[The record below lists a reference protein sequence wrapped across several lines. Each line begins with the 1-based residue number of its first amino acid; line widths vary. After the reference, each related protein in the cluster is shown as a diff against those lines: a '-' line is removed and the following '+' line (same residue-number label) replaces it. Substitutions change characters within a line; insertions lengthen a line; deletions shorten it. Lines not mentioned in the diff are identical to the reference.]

1 MPANFKNKKMT
12 EIPRKLI
19 VPKNVTDA
27 LRTVIFPGSSQ
38 DIVSL
43 DMAQEIRVA
52 GKKITLSLVFQRS
65 DDPNIQNVVKAC
77 EEAIIEQ
84 LGTGVEI
91 KGNITAKAIHQ
102 MERPI
107 LAGVKNII
115 AVASGKGGVG
125 KSTVSVNLAVALAK
139 TGAKVGLIDADIFG
153 PSLPKMF
160 GEESTRPAGVRVDGK
175 ERIQPVNKF
184 GVNFLSIGFFVSTED
199 AVVWRGPMAS
209 NALKQLITD
218 GNWGTLDYLLFDLPP
233 GTSDIHLTLVQTVP
247 VTGAI
252 IVTTPQDVALADVIR
267 GVNMFK
273 GKGVDVPVLGIV
285 ENMSWFTP
293 EELPDN
299 KYYIFGKEG
308 GVRLAEKLGIPLLG
322 QIPIV
327 QGIREG
333 GDTGHPASFDSNS
346 IVGHAFAKIAANVI
360 NQTELRNQNIDPT
373 KKVKVSRK

>member
-1 MPANFKNKKMT
+1 MT

-19 VPKNVTDA
+19 VPKNITDA
-27 LRTVIFPGSSQ
+27 LRTVVFPGSTQ
-38 DIVSL
+38 DVVSL

-52 GKKITLSLVFQRS
+52 GKKITFSLVFQRS
-65 DDPNIQNVVKAC
+65 DDPNMKAVIAAC
-77 EEAIIEQ
+77 EEAIIAQ
-84 LGTGVEI
+84 LGPDVEI
-91 KGNITAKAIHQ
+91 RGNITAKAIHQ

-107 LAGVKNII
+107 LPGVKNLI

-125 KSTVSVNLAVALAK
+125 KSTVAVNLAIALAK

-153 PSLPKMF
+153 PSIPKMF
-160 GEESTRPAGVRVDGK
+160 GVEDVRPAGIRVDGK
-175 ERIQPVNKF
+175 ERIQPISKF
-184 GVNFLSIGFFVSTED
+184 GVNFLSVGFFVATED

-209 NALKQLITD
+209 KALSQLITD

-273 GKGVDVPVLGIV
+273 GKGVDVPVLGLI
-285 ENMSWFTP
+285 ENMAWFTP
-293 EELPDN
+293 EELPEN
-299 KYYIFGKEG
+299 KYYIFGQDG
-308 GVRLAEKLGIPLLG
+308 GVKLAEKLELPLLG
-322 QIPIV
+322 QVPIV

-333 GDTGHPASFDSNS
+333 GDSGNPVAFDENT
-346 IVGHAFAKIAANVI
+346 IVGKIFTQIATNVI
-360 NQTELRNQNIDPT
+360 REVENRNENLDPT
-373 KKVKVSRK
+373 KKVKVSKK

>member
-1 MPANFKNKKMT
+1 MT

-19 VPKNVTDA
+19 VPKNITDV
-27 LRTVIFPGSSQ
+27 LRNVKYPGSDQ
-38 DIVSL
+38 DVVSL

-52 GKKITLSLVFQRS
+52 GKKITFSLVFQRS
-65 DDPNIQNVVKAC
+65 DDPNMKAVIEAC
-77 EEAIIEQ
+77 EEAITDQ
-84 LGTGVEI
+84 LGPDVEI

-107 LAGVKNII
+107 LPGVKNLI
-115 AVASGKGGVG
+115 AIASGKGGVG
-125 KSTVSVNLAVALAK
+125 KSTVSVNLAIALAK

-153 PSLPKMF
+153 PSIPKMF
-160 GEESTRPAGVRVDGK
+160 GAEGERPAGVRVDGK
-175 ERIQPVNKF
+175 ERIQPLKKF
-184 GVNFLSIGFFVSTED
+184 GVYFLSIGFFVKTED
-199 AVVWRGPMAS
+199 AVIWRGPMAS

-273 GKGVDVPVLGIV
+273 GKGVDVPVLGLI
-285 ENMSWFTP
+285 ENMAWFTP

-299 KYYIFGKEG
+299 KYYIFGQGG
-308 GVRLAEKLGIPLLG
+308 GVKLAERLELPLLG

-333 GDTGHPASFDSNS
+333 GDSGNPMAYDENSPVGKSFAEIAS
-346 IVGHAFAKIAANVI
+346 HVI
-360 NQTELRNQNIDPT
+360 QEVEDRNNTLDPT
-373 KKVKVSRK
+373 KRVKVTRK

>member
-1 MPANFKNKKMT
+1 MT

-19 VPKNVTDA
+19 VPKNITDA
-27 LRTVIFPGSSQ
+27 LRNVIFPGSTQ

-52 GKKITLSLVFQRS
+52 GKKITFSLVFQRS
-65 DDPNIQNVVKAC
+65 DDPNMSAVIAAC
-77 EEAIIEQ
+77 EEAILTYVGPEA
-84 LGTGVEI
+84 EI

-102 MERPI
+102 MERPV
-107 LAGVKNII
+107 LPGVKNLI
-115 AVASGKGGVG
+115 AIASGKGGVG
-125 KSTVSVNLAVALAK
+125 KSTVSVNLAIALAK

-153 PSLPKMF
+153 PSIPKMF
-160 GEESTRPAGVRVDGK
+160 GAEDIKPAGVRVDGK
-175 ERIQPVNKF
+175 ERIQPISKF
-184 GVNFLSIGFFVSTED
+184 GVGFLSVGFFVGVED

-209 NALKQLITD
+209 KALGQLITD
-218 GNWGTLDYLLFDLPP
+218 GNWGALDYLLFDLPP

-273 GKGVDVPVLGIV
+273 GKGVDVPVLGII
-285 ENMSWFTP
+285 ENMAWFTP

-299 KYYIFGKEG
+299 KYYIFGQGG
-308 GVRLAEKLGIPLLG
+308 GVKLAEKLGLPLLG
-322 QIPIV
+322 QVPIV

-333 GDTGHPASFDSNS
+333 SDSGNPPAFDENS
-346 IVGHAFAKIAANVI
+346 PAGIVFAEMAANVI
-360 NQTELRNQNIDPT
+360 REVENRNLSMDPT
-373 KKVKVSRK
+373 TKVKVSRK

>member
-1 MPANFKNKKMT
+1 MT

-19 VPKNVTDA
+19 VPKNITDA
-27 LRTVIFPGSSQ
+27 LRTVIFPGSNQ
-38 DIVSL
+38 DVVSL

-52 GKKITLSLVFQRS
+52 GKKVTFSLVFQRS
-65 DDPNIQNVVKAC
+65 DDPNMTTVIAAC
-77 EEAIIEQ
+77 EEAIQSQ
-84 LGTGVEI
+84 LGPDVEI

-107 LAGVKNII
+107 LPGVKNLI

-125 KSTVSVNLAVALAK
+125 KSTVSVNLAIALAK

-153 PSLPKMF
+153 PSIPKMF
-160 GEESTRPAGVRVDGK
+160 GAEDIKPAGVRVDGK
-175 ERIQPVNKF
+175 ERIQPISKF
-184 GVNFLSIGFFVSTED
+184 GVSFLSIGFFVATED

-273 GKGVDVPVLGIV
+273 GKGVDVPVLGLV
-285 ENMSWFTP
+285 ENMAWFTP
-293 EELPDN
+293 EELPEN
-299 KYYIFGKEG
+299 KYYIFGQNG
-308 GVRLAEKLGIPLLG
+308 GVKLAEKLELPLLG
-322 QIPIV
+322 QVPIV

-333 GDTGHPASFDSNS
+333 GDSGNPVAFDENS
-346 IVGHAFAKIAANVI
+346 IIGKTFAEIAANVI
-360 NQTELRNQNIDPT
+360 LEVDHRNTSLDPT
-373 KKVKVSRK
+373 KRVKVSRK

>member
-1 MPANFKNKKMT
+1 MT

-19 VPKNVTDA
+19 VPKNITDA
-27 LRTVIFPGSSQ
+27 LRSVKYPGSNE
-38 DIVSL
+38 DIISL
-43 DMAQEIRVA
+43 DMAQEIRIA
-52 GKKITLSLVFQRS
+52 GRKVTLSLVFQRS
-65 DDPNIQNVVKAC
+65 DDPNIAAVIAAS
-77 EEAIIEQ
+77 EEAVLTQ
-84 LGTGVEI
+84 LGPDVEI
-91 KGNITAKAIHQ
+91 RGNITAKAIHQ

-107 LAGVKNII
+107 LPGVKNLI

-125 KSTVSVNLAVALAK
+125 KSTVSVNLAIALAK
-139 TGAKVGLIDADIFG
+139 SGAKVGLIDADIFG
-153 PSLPKMF
+153 PSIPKMF
-160 GEESTRPAGVRVDGK
+160 GAEDVRPAGVRVDGR
-175 ERIQPVNKF
+175 ERIQPVSKY
-184 GVNFLSIGFFVSTED
+184 GVNFLSIGFFVNTED

-267 GVNMFK
+267 GVNMFM
-273 GKGVDVPVLGIV
+273 GKGVSVPVLGLI

-293 EELPDN
+293 EELPN
-299 KYYIFGKEG
+299 HKYYIFGKEG
-308 GVRLAEKLGIPLLG
+308 GVKLAERLGLPLLG

-333 GDTGHPASFDSNS
+333 GDNGLPVAFNEDTITGQ
-346 IVGHAFAKIAANVI
+346 AFAEIANRVME
-360 NQTELRNQNIDPT
+360 QTNFRNENLDPT
-373 KKVKVSRK
+373 QKVKVTRK

>member
-1 MPANFKNKKMT
+1 MT

-19 VPKNVTDA
+19 VPKNITDA
-27 LRTVIFPGSSQ
+27 LRNVIFPGSNK
-38 DIVSL
+38 DVVTL

-52 GKKITLSLVFQRS
+52 GKKVTFSLVFQRS
-65 DDPNIQNVVKAC
+65 DDPNMAAVIAAC
-77 EEAIIEQ
+77 EEAILNYI
-84 LGTGVEI
+84 GPDVEI

-107 LAGVKNII
+107 LPGVKNLI

-125 KSTVSVNLAVALAK
+125 KSTVAVNLAIALAK

-160 GEESTRPAGVRVDGK
+160 GAEDIKPAGVRVDGK
-175 ERIQPVNKF
+175 ERIQPIKKF
-184 GVNFLSIGFFVSTED
+184 GVNFLSIGFFVATED

-273 GKGVDVPVLGIV
+273 GKGVDVPVLGLV

-299 KYYIFGKEG
+299 KYYIFGQDG
-308 GVRLAEKLGIPLLG
+308 GVKLAEKLELPLLG
-322 QIPIV
+322 QVPIV

-333 GDTGHPASFDSNS
+333 GDSGNPVADDENTIIGQVF
-346 IVGHAFAKIAANVI
+346 KEIAANVI
-360 NQTELRNQNIDPT
+360 HEVDIRNASLDPT
-373 KKVKVSRK
+373 IKVKVSRK

>member
-1 MPANFKNKKMT
+1 MT

-19 VPKNVTDA
+19 VPKNITDA
-27 LRTVIFPGSSQ
+27 LRNVNFPGSNQ
-38 DIVSL
+38 DVVSL

-52 GKKITLSLVFQRS
+52 GKKVTFSLVFQRS
-65 DDPNIQNVVKAC
+65 DDPNMAAVIAAC
-77 EEAIIEQ
+77 EDAI
-84 LGTGVEI
+84 LTHVGADVEI

-107 LAGVKNII
+107 LPGGKNLI
-115 AVASGKGGVG
+115 AIASGKGGVG
-125 KSTVSVNLAVALAK
+125 KSTVSVNLAIALAK

-153 PSLPKMF
+153 PSIPKMF
-160 GEESTRPAGVRVDGK
+160 GAEDIRPAGIRVDGK
-175 ERIQPVNKF
+175 ERIQPISKF
-184 GVNFLSIGFFVSTED
+184 GVSFLSIGFFVNTED
-199 AVVWRGPMAS
+199 AVIWRGPMAS

-252 IVTTPQDVALADVIR
+252 IITTPQDVALADVIR

-273 GKGVDVPVLGIV
+273 GKGVDVPVLGLI
-285 ENMSWFTP
+285 ENMAWFTP
-293 EELPDN
+293 EELPEN
-299 KYYIFGKEG
+299 KYYIFGKDG
-308 GVRLAEKLGIPLLG
+308 GVKLAERLELPLLG

-333 GDTGHPASFDSNS
+333 GDSGNPVAYDENS
-346 IVGHAFAKIAANVI
+346 VIGKAFAEIAANVI
-360 NQTELRNQNIDPT
+360 RESDNRNANQDPT
-373 KKVKVSRK
+373 RKVKVSRK

>member
-1 MPANFKNKKMT
+1 MT

-19 VPKNVTDA
+19 VPKNITDA
-27 LRTVIFPGSSQ
+27 LRTVIFPGGNQ

-52 GKKITLSLVFQRS
+52 GKKVTFSLVFQRS
-65 DDPNIQNVVKAC
+65 DDPNMAAVIAAC
-77 EEAIIEQ
+77 ENAILDQ
-84 LGTGVEI
+84 LGPDVEI

-107 LAGVKNII
+107 LPGVKNLI

-125 KSTVSVNLAVALAK
+125 KSTVSVNLAIALAK
-139 TGAKVGLIDADIFG
+139 TGAKVGLIDADIYG
-153 PSLPKMF
+153 PSIPKMF
-160 GEESTRPAGVRVDGK
+160 GAEDIRPAGVRVDGK
-175 ERIQPVNKF
+175 ERIQPISKF
-184 GVNFLSIGFFVSTED
+184 GVCFLSIGFFVATED

-273 GKGVDVPVLGIV
+273 GKGVDVPVLGLI
-285 ENMSWFTP
+285 ENMAWFTP
-293 EELPDN
+293 EELPNN
-299 KYYIFGKEG
+299 KYYIFGQDG
-308 GVRLAEKLGIPLLG
+308 GVKLAEKLELPLLG
-322 QIPIV
+322 QVPIV

-333 GDTGHPASFDSNS
+333 GDSGNPVAYDENS
-346 IVGHAFAKIAANVI
+346 IIGKVFTEIAANVI
-360 NQTELRNQNIDPT
+360 REVDNRNESLDPT

>member
-1 MPANFKNKKMT
+1 MKA
-12 EIPRKLI
+12 
-19 VPKNVTDA
+19 
-27 LRTVIFPGSSQ
+27 VI
-38 DIVSL
+38 
-43 DMAQEIRVA
+43 E
-52 GKKITLSLVFQRS
+52 
-65 DDPNIQNVVKAC
+65 AC

-84 LGTGVEI
+84 LGPDVEI
-91 KGNITAKAIHQ
+91 KGNISAKAIHQ

-107 LAGVKNII
+107 LPGVKNLI
-115 AVASGKGGVG
+115 AIASGKGGVG
-125 KSTVSVNLAVALAK
+125 KSTVSVNLAIALAK

-153 PSLPKMF
+153 PSIPKMF
-160 GEESTRPAGVRVDGK
+160 GAEGERPAGVRVDGK
-175 ERIQPVNKF
+175 ERIQPLKKY
-184 GVNFLSIGFFVSTED
+184 GVNFLSIGFFVATED
-199 AVVWRGPMAS
+199 AVIWRGPMAS

-273 GKGVDVPVLGIV
+273 GKGVDVPVLGLI
-285 ENMSWFTP
+285 ENMAWFTP

-299 KYYIFGKEG
+299 KYYIFGQGG
-308 GVRLAEKLGIPLLG
+308 GVKLAERLELPLLG

-333 GDTGHPASFDSNS
+333 GDSGNPMAFDENSAVGKSF
-346 IVGHAFAKIAANVI
+346 AEIAANVI
-360 NQTELRNQNIDPT
+360 QEVEYRNSNLDPT
-373 KKVKVSRK
+373 KRVKVSRK